1 MSCTMILRVGG
12 VASAVARAAIPLAA
26 LAAIAIGGCQLP
38 PRAAGSVAPT
48 AGGGTVIT
56 EEEIARMS
64 VRTAWDAVRLRA
76 PRFAFGLDPTGRPA
90 RVRIQEQ
97 RSVNADETPL
107 LVVDGVQVFD
117 IEYLMQIP
125 ASDVHVIRILSAEAA
140 EPLYGLRAA
149 GGAIV
154 VETKRGP

>member
-1 MSCTMILRVGG
+1 MILRADG
-12 VASAVARAAIPLAA
+12 VVSAVARAAIPLAA
-26 LAAIAIGGCQLP
+26 LAAIAIGGCQP
-38 PRAAGSVAPT
+38 PRRAAGSVAP
-48 AGGGTVIT
+48 AAVGGTVIT

-76 PRFAFGLDPTGRPA
+76 PRFTFGLDPTGRPA
-90 RVRIQEQ
+90 GVRMQERQ
-97 RSVNADETPL
+97 SVNADETPL
-107 LVVDGVQVFD
+107 LVVDGVQMSD

-125 ASDVHVIRILSAEAA
+125 ASDVHAIHILKGEAA

-154 VETKRGP
+154 VETKRGT

>member
-1 MSCTMILRVGG
+1 
-12 VASAVARAAIPLAA
+12 
-26 LAAIAIGGCQLP
+26 
-38 PRAAGSVAPT
+38 
-48 AGGGTVIT
+48 
-56 EEEIARMS
+56 MS

-76 PRFAFGLDPTGRPA
+76 PRFAFGLDPAGRPA
-90 RVRIQEQ
+90 GVRIQAQ

-125 ASDVHVIRILSAEAA
+125 ASDVHAIRILSAEAA